1 MSWSVNAMGRLAA
14 VRAALATQ
22 FTNAKSSTA
31 HIPHEQ
37 RSVGLV
43 EEIVNDQ
50 LDFLAGTPTKV
61 VRVEASGSAYKST
74 DSGYSQVKLL
84 VEPVSGF
91 IE

>member
-1 MSWSVNAMGRLAA
+1 MSWSVNAMGKVAA
-14 VRAALATQ
+14 VRAALAVQ
-22 FTNAKSSTA
+22 FANAKSGTA

-37 RSVGLV
+37 RSVVLV

-61 VRVEASGSAYKST
+61 VRVEASGSAHKSA

-91 IE
+91 VE